1 MNEFAFALNIFSV
14 STLIVSFMF
23 FYSARMAAREASIDR
38 QRAAR
43 HEQSTANITK
53 HNEAHEARVRELWDK
68 IKASYTETL
77 RLHGVQNVP
86 SLFDAFGHD
95 KDKLS

>member
-1 MNEFAFALNIFSV
+1 VNEIAFALNIFSV

-23 FYSARMAAREASIDR
+23 FHSARMAARDARIDR
-38 QRAAR
+38 ERAAR
-43 HEQSTANITK
+43 HETATANITK
-53 HNEAHEARVRELWDK
+53 HNEAREARVMELWDK
-68 IKASYTETL
+68 TSTAYTETL

-86 SLFDAFGHD
+86 SLFDAFGHG